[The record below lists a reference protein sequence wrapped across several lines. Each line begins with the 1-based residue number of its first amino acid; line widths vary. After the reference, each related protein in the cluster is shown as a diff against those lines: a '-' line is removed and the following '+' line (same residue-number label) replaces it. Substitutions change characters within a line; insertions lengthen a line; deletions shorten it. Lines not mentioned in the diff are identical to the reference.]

1 MVTETRDAHKCI
13 KVFYVINSVFL
24 LHVSAPL
31 VAILRE
37 TNNKGWIYRNTSKVY
52 EIMHIVKN

>member
-1 MVTETRDAHKCI
+1 MVTEITDAHKCI

-24 LHVSAPL
+24 LHVSGPL

-37 TNNKGWIYRNTSKVY
+37 RHSKGWIYRNITKVY
-52 EIMHIVKN
+52 EIMHIVKI

>member
-1 MVTETRDAHKCI
+1 MVMETTDAHKCI
-13 KVFYVINSVFL
+13 KVFYVINSVCF

-37 TNNKGWIYRNTSKVY
+37 MHDKG
-52 EIMHIVKN
+52 